1 MDDRYDFENFEE
13 DNEKFLTCSERQ
25 YLIKNMLEHVVC
37 DDENIKHVVGY
48 HKIRVYK
55 GRPISKCYTPSRP
68 NNNFKVYA
76 TILSETIFFKDA
88 KGTISSSTPHL
99 KSEIIEFIKM
109 VQIRQRGDGGSLV
122 S

>member
-55 GRPISKCYTPSRP
+55 GRPISKYILFYTTTS
-68 NNNFKVYA
+68 VYRSA
-76 TILSETIFFKDA
+76 ILCHDLII
-88 KGTISSSTPHL
+88 ISSRFMQL
-99 KSEIIEFIKM
+99 C
-109 VQIRQRGDGGSLV
+109 
-122 S
+122 